1 MAKVSCRFT
10 MSLDGFIADQNDD
23 VMPLFPWYFQ
33 GEVEY
38 PVPGT
43 QMVFKVAQAS
53 AVTIEEMFD
62 TCGAIVTGRRD
73 FDVSNQWGGKP
84 PFDVPCFIVTHKV
97 PQEWAGD
104 GSPFTFVTDGVE
116 SAIARAKQVV
126 TGDKV
131 IAVGGTQIV
140 RQSLQAGLIDQIE
153 IDLAPILLGNGIRLF
168 DQLGTD
174 PIQLEIDRVID
185 APLVTHIRYLVK
197 K

>member
-1 MAKVSCRFT
+1 MATVSCRFT
-10 MSLDGFIADQNDD
+10 MSLDSFIADPNDD

-33 GEVEY
+33 GEVKY

-53 AVTIEEMFD
+53 YVTIEEMFD
-62 TCGAIVTGRRD
+62 TTGAIVTGRRD

-84 PFDVPCFIVTHKV
+84 PFDVPCFIVTHNV
-97 PQEWAGD
+97 PQEWAGN

-116 SAIARAKQVV
+116 SAIAQAKQVV

-153 IDLAPILLGNGIRLF
+153 IDLAPILLGKGIRLF

-185 APLVTHIRYLVK
+185 APLVTHIRYIVK